1 MKKLNFNCILQC
13 KDNNIGMIARDEVW
27 IEPEP
32 DDGYYLVIEAGR
44 MHIPQ
49 KTLWDC
55 TEEQADDL
63 RLWMRN
69 GCVIRMDG
77 IWTCRG
83 KDENVRTTPVVMMD

>member
-1 MKKLNFNCILQC
+1 MKKINFNCILQC
-13 KDNNIGMIARDEVW
+13 NNLGMIARDEVW
-27 IEPEP
+27 IETEP
-32 DDGYYLVIEAGR
+32 DDGYYLVVEADR

-55 TEEQADDL
+55 TDEQADDL

-77 IWTCRG
+77 IWTCGG